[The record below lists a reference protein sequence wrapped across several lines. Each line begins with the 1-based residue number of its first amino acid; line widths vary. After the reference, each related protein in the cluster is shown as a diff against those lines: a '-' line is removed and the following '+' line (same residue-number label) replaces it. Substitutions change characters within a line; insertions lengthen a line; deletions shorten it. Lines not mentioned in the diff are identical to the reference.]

1 MISSVDRAIWEFRS
15 ILELLKALRDAIK
28 AHKSLYINEKILH
41 KDILKNNIIII
52 DSKKADDFT
61 SMLIDKNLVKK
72 IDSER
77 SDARHQ
83 TGTMKFMTIKMLRR
97 VSHIYRHDLK

>member
-1 MISSVDRAIWEFRS
+1 MISLVDCAIWKFWS
-15 ILELLKALRDAIK
+15 ILKLLKVLRDAIK
-28 AHKSLYINEKILH
+28 THRSLYINEKILH

-52 DSKKADDFT
+52 DLKEVDSFM

-77 SDARHQ
+77 SDVRH
-83 TGTMKFMTIKMLRR
+83 
-97 VSHIYRHDLK
+97 

>member
-1 MISSVDRAIWEFRS
+1 MISLVNCAIWKFWS
-15 ILELLKALRDAIK
+15 ILELLKVLRDAIK

-52 DSKKADDFT
+52 DLKEVDSFM
-61 SMLIDKNLVKK
+61 SMLIDKNLVKE

-77 SDARHQ
+77 SDVQH
-83 TGTMKFMTIKMLRR
+83 
-97 VSHIYRHDLK
+97 

>member
-1 MISSVDRAIWEFRS
+1 MISLVDCAIWKFWS
-15 ILELLKALRDAIK
+15 ILELLKVLRDAIK

-52 DSKKADDFT
+52 DLKEVDSFM
-61 SMLIDKNLVKK
+61 SMLIDKNLVKE

-77 SDARHQ
+77 SDVQH
-83 TGTMKFMTIKMLRR
+83 
-97 VSHIYRHDLK
+97 